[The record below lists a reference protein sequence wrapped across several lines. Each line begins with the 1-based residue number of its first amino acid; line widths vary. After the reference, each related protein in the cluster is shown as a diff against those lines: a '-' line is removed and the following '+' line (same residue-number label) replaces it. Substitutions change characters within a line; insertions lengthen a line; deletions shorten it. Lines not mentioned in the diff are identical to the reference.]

1 MDKILKSLR
10 LLKESQEEGQTTIK
24 RRLDQLEI
32 DVAVGQ
38 EDATQRVV
46 KQLREDQTFTFK
58 KKGNK
63 KQFIFNDNVKDRFI
77 TTAKHLGL
85 VNLPS
90 GSGQREA
97 IDKASGG
104 NQGDNW
110 RKQQSHPAEPFRR
123 FPTLSTPFSSQAPPQ
138 A

>member
-10 LLKESQEEGQTTIK
+10 LLKEFQEGHTTIK
-24 RRLDQLEI
+24 RRLNQLEI

-46 KQLREDQTFTFK
+46 KRLREDQTFTFK
-58 KKGNK
+58 KKGNE
-63 KQFIFNDNVKDRFI
+63 KQFIFNDNVKDQFI

-90 GSGQREA
+90 GSGQQEA
-97 IDKASGG
+97 IDKASGS
-104 NQGDNW
+104 NRGDNW
-110 RKQQSHPAEPFRR
+110 RKQQSHPAEPIRR
-123 FPTLSTPFSSQAPPQ
+123 FLTPSTPFSSQVPP
-138 A
+138 